1 MSKDVSHPQD
11 AYHHYGVPEP
21 VAKAYL
27 TYVRD
32 HIRLVR
38 EAGERLGVP
47 DEQLQVHDVSKLSQA
62 EFRGYALHFMG
73 PGAPDLFAEAF
84 LHHVHFNAHHWQHWL
99 FPDGFTPKG
108 STVEAGALPMP
119 MNYIL
124 EMAADWQAM
133 SMGQTRSWDMTD
145 WLSNNLG
152 KMRLHSL
159 TRARLG
165 TVLQGLG
172 YRDVWEAT
180 GNG

>member
-1 MSKDVSHPQD
+1 MPD
-11 AYHHYGVPEP
+11 A

-27 TYVRD
+27 EYLET
-32 HIRLVR
+32 HIRLVN
-38 EAGERLGVP
+38 EAGKRLGVP
-47 DEQLQVHDVSKLSQA
+47 EDQL
-62 EFRGYALHFMG
+62 ALHDQSKFSQKEFVGYSMAFFG
-73 PGAPDLFAEAF
+73 GGAPDLFAEAF
-84 LHHVHFNAHHWQHWL
+84 LHHVHSNPHHWQYWL

-119 MNYIL
+119 VNYIL

-159 TRARLG
+159 TRERLG

-172 YRDVWEAT
+172 YRDVWEAK